1 MLQAELAAE
10 KKRADEAEGRGRL
23 LLREKEHLLR
33 ESALAEWAIPGKC
46 LFFLLV
52 FFYGKKS
59 ISCWRMRAS
68 TAREELSYAGSSW
81 VFFCFVFVC
90 VCVCLCVC
98 VCVCGV
104 CV

>member
-46 LFFLLV
+46 LFFWW
-52 FFYGKKS
+52 FFLGK
-59 ISCWRMRAS
+59 RAS
-68 TAREELSYAGSSW
+68 PAGE
-81 VFFCFVFVC
+81 
-90 VCVCLCVC
+90 
-98 VCVCGV
+98 CGRQQLERS
-104 CV
+104 